1 MNAHIYLV
9 TNKLNGKQYVGQTTT
24 DKNKRGHGRLLCK
37 AYPKHGVDNFEYERL
52 LTGIDN
58 RNFLNWSERFWISVF
73 GTNAPHGYNLES
85 GGSEG
90 QEWSDER
97 RQRHGDARRGKK
109 KYRPLGAV
117 SGMKGKAYP
126 ESGKEKLR
134 QVMLGRV
141 GLNLG
146 RKASDETKM
155 KMSLAQK
162 ARFQRDGSPHA
173 NRVVSA
179 ETRAKLSAA
188 RTGRVQSDEQRAKRS
203 ASIKEWHRRRKEESL
218 KCQH

>member
-9 TNKLNGKQYVGQTTT
+9 TNKLNDKQYVGQTTT
-24 DKNKRGHGRLLCK
+24 DRNKRGHGRLLLK
-37 AYPKHGVDNFEYERL
+37 AYSKHGVDNFEYERL

-58 RNFLNWSERFWISVF
+58 REFLNWSERFWIAVF
-73 GTNAPHGYNLES
+73 GTNAPQGYNLES

-97 RQRHGDARRGKK
+97 RKRHGDIRRGKK
-109 KYRPLGAV
+109 KYRPLGSK
-117 SGMKGKAYP
+117 SGMKGKPYP

-134 QVMLGRV
+134 QIMLGRV
-141 GLNLG
+141 GPNLG
-146 RKASDETKM
+146 RKASDETKA

-162 ARFQRDGSPHA
+162 ARFQRDGSP
-173 NRVVSA
+173 NRNKATST
-179 ETRAKLSAA
+179 ETRAKMSAA
-188 RTGRVQSDEQRAKRS
+188 HTGRVQSNEERAKRS

>member
-1 MNAHIYLV
+1 
-9 TNKLNGKQYVGQTTT
+9 
-24 DKNKRGHGRLLCK
+24 
-37 AYPKHGVDNFEYERL
+37 
-52 LTGIDN
+52 
-58 RNFLNWSERFWISVF
+58 
-73 GTNAPHGYNLES
+73 
-85 GGSEG
+85 
-90 QEWSDER
+90 
-97 RQRHGDARRGKK
+97 
-109 KYRPLGAV
+109 
-117 SGMKGKAYP
+117 
-126 ESGKEKLR
+126 
-134 QVMLGRV
+134 MLGRV
-141 GLNLG
+141 GPNLG